1 MMAEKIKILLIKKG
15 DMSLTDLAKL
25 LNTSIQNLS
34 NKMKR
39 DDFSEKELVKIAEV
53 LNCEFKGSFIMKDSK
68 EEV

>member
-15 DMSLTDLAKL
+15 NMSLTDLAKL

-68 EEV
+68 EEI